1 LDALG
6 RPKVFTPR
14 HAAGQEA
21 EMTTRDAVD
30 RRHVLQ
36 ILTALGF
43 GGGVAAELAAQ
54 ATPAVA
60 PAALQSAAGLLA
72 GGFDP
77 TRLDVAGRAVR
88 RNLDQLQVVRELE
101 LDDAIEPA
109 TVFLA
114 RP

>member
-1 LDALG
+1 
-6 RPKVFTPR
+6 
-14 HAAGQEA
+14 
-21 EMTTRDAVD
+21 MTFGEAVD

-43 GGGVAAELAAQ
+43 GGAVAADLAAQ

-60 PAALQSAAGLLA
+60 AATLQSAASLLA
-72 GGFDP
+72 GGFDQ

-101 LDDAIEPA
+101 LDDRVEPA
-109 TVFLA
+109 TIFFA
-114 RP
+114 RR